1 MSLSSTRR
9 LNARFVVRFLVL
21 ELLVFCAQD
30 AIQLFDELQE
40 FLPVLL
46 DRDTRAELVN
56 AVVVGFVHRE
66 PGSITTPNAFCMF
79 GVEHCPKLIS
89 LRRAPLGRDMPLG
102 GQFSQQFDVF
112 TEGRS
117 ELFENYIQFAQVR
130 GHHGLSA
137 QLADPIFQAA

>member
-30 AIQLFDELQE
+30 AIQLFDQLQE
-40 FLPVLL
+40 LLPVLL

-66 PGSITTPNAFCMF
+66 RGSITTSTAFCMF
-79 GVEHCPKLIS
+79 GVEHCPKIDLIEKRAVGEGYAA
-89 LRRAPLGRDMPLG
+89 RR
-102 GQFSQQFDVF
+102 
-112 TEGRS
+112 
-117 ELFENYIQFAQVR
+117 
-130 GHHGLSA
+130 
-137 QLADPIFQAA
+137 PIFSAVRCVHGGPV